1 MSAWLKE
8 GLRKINTLSNLFLF
22 VESQAREKS
31 ERGDC
36 FSAKV
41 SLSYSW
47 TIIKGLYWR
56 QRSKLPPY
64 TNWGR
69 RGSVLVEY
77 LLQRYFLV
85 LLFKYLA
92 SHTFIPDLKKIM
104 IQLTFCPEF
113 GKILILSSSPMH
125 TPLNSKARSIIE
137 TNKRINQNLIR

>member
-1 MSAWLKE
+1 M
-8 GLRKINTLSNLFLF
+8 
-22 VESQAREKS
+22 
-31 ERGDC
+31 
-36 FSAKV
+36 
-41 SLSYSW
+41 
-47 TIIKGLYWR
+47 
-56 QRSKLPPY
+56 
-64 TNWGR
+64 
-69 RGSVLVEY
+69 VEY

-125 TPLNSKARSIIE
+125 TPMNSKARSIIE